1 MIVSWDDIMR
11 RVLPPINGVQPH
23 ITGPAGI
30 FGAGEAEGRRPPSKI
45 PHPGADFNYVGGQTS
60 GLNQS
65 HPALHSPVDGI
76 VENAGQGTVGR
87 IAIRDKNGFLHET
100 LHSATRHVTI
110 GDPVAAGQIIG
121 TMGNTGVRDQHVHYQ
136 LKNPAGE
143 VINPMEFF
151 DRQGPIDANPAS
163 PPYLDQ
169 SRRAAEILSGLD
181 ETSPLNRA
189 PPPDRPGNP
198 FFNPFNQTTPAPVVV
213 IPPPVLNNQN
223 PVADRSGN
231 WGSVPLPNTPAA
243 SEDPASFNGRYGNWA
258 SWPAGVLGNFNA
270 PPLHAPDLGKRSE
283 ADDAPVRV
291 LSSRVVN
298 ASPASGDAPPVVPS
312 ASPPAL
318 GIFSGK
324 PMLDYPAW
332 PAIFAADDRSSP
344 DDDELFQRWR
354 RWLDA

>member
-198 FFNPFNQTTPAPVVV
+198 FFNPFNQTTPAPV
-213 IPPPVLNNQN
+213 
-223 PVADRSGN
+223 
-231 WGSVPLPNTPAA
+231 
-243 SEDPASFNGRYGNWA
+243 
-258 SWPAGVLGNFNA
+258 
-270 PPLHAPDLGKRSE
+270 K

-324 PMLDYPAW
+324 PMLDYPVW